1 MKKQTSPFIS
11 WDFKSLFAN
20 AELPK
25 LNFEALIAA
34 QKKNIEAFV
43 GANQIVAEGYQ
54 AVAKRQTEVARGAI
68 QAAQSQMSELMAGGA
83 PDEWIAKQVDLAKT
97 GIEQAARSIREMP
110 EVIQKSQAEAFE
122 ILKRRVDES
131 VDEIKDFK
139 AA

>member
-1 MKKQTSPFIS
+1 MKKQSNPFIRLG
-11 WDFKSLFAN
+11 FQFLFAN
-20 AELPK
+20 AKLPE
-25 LNFEALIAA
+25 LNFERLIAA

-54 AVAKRQTEVARGAI
+54 AVAKRQTEVARVAI

-83 PDEWIAKQVDLAKT
+83 PDERIAKQVDLAKT
-97 GIEQAARSIREMP
+97 GIEQAAQSIREMS

-122 ILKRRVDES
+122 ILKRRMDES